1 MTNEEELRI
10 ATKVIKL
17 TKQILSLE
25 VDDYEDLRLPD
36 MIKKKIFWLMRSLGI
51 KYLAYEFDI
60 QADEDIEASVDWSF
74 REAKF
79 KQENNGDEDKVEDI
93 TIITK
98 VVYEKL
104 IPRQIVDDLEKL
116 FLAPIE
122 LLATTRSVA
131 STGIIQYDPIDM
143 TINIDEN
150 IDEYVTQEFDD
161 TVWTKEDGQIETE

>member
-25 VDDYEDLRLPD
+25 VDGYEDLKLPD

-51 KYLAYEFDI
+51 EYLTYEFDI

-74 REAKF
+74 QGAKF
-79 KQENNGDEDKVEDI
+79 KQENNGDEDKVEDN
-93 TIITK
+93 TIRTK
-98 VVYEKL
+98 AVYEKL

-122 LLATTRSVA
+122 LLATTRSVS
-131 STGIIQYDPIDM
+131 STGTIQYEPIDM